1 MPAKIPNVGER
12 LFLVVSS
19 FDDETGEVIHTEYT
33 EQQWVQ
39 EVYPQMLQDK
49 IAQYGQE
56 WINQNPVY
64 EICLAEWIEAV
75 QAWQLI

>member
-1 MPAKIPNVGER
+1 M
-12 LFLVVSS
+12 
-19 FDDETGEVIHTEYT
+19 
-33 EQQWVQ
+33 Q
-39 EVYPQMLQDK
+39 EVYTQMLQDK

-56 WINQNPVY
+56 WVNQNPAH

>member
-1 MPAKIPNVGER
+1 MPANIPAVGSR
-12 LFLVVSS
+12 LFLVVTS
-19 FDDETGEVIHTEYT
+19 FDEITGETTHGEYT
-33 EQQWVQ
+33 EQQWMQ

-56 WINQNPVY
+56 WVNQNPAH